1 MYFIKKVKSLK
12 ISKIVYLNMSLTRK
26 ILSNT
31 FWQVLGRVVTALIG
45 IISIKIIT
53 NYLPTD
59 VYGQY
64 TTIYEF
70 IGFFAIA
77 ADFGLYTIGVREMA
91 KKEKLESEIL
101 ANVLAIRLCLIA
113 FTLLA
118 AVVTA
123 NLIPQYSGTFVSSG
137 IWIVAFTTGL
147 ALLSGTLTSVLQY
160 RLKMQYA
167 NIGIILSRFV
177 SIGYVAY
184 TVFILKPDNLAVGF
198 QNLLYAGLFAN
209 LLLVM
214 ITFYFVS
221 KETKIYLDFN
231 WQYTRELVS
240 KSLPY
245 GLALI
250 LSTIYFKIDI
260 ILLSLLKDYHQVG
273 IYGVP
278 LKLMEI
284 LSVLPVFLLNSA
296 LPAMTES
303 FNNNKAKFV
312 ATLSKLWTFLMMLA
326 APILIGGLVLAF
338 PLTFVISNPQFLS
351 GYHCN
356 NNIQVVFQNENE
368 AALKC
373 KNEKVSNLFEWP
385 NAEPDSFTY
394 LFGSDMALK
403 IILFGMFFSFL
414 NTLFAFSLVSMDH
427 QSKLIITNAI
437 GVIFNLVTNLIFIP
451 KYGFLGAAVTTVLS
465 EIIILYGTYYYVRKN
480 VPLQLPYKKSIYI
493 LFSAA
498 VMGLIVFLLQPITY
512 NYVQNLN
519 ILLLIPM
526 GALVYGV
533 LIYTLKVVTNE
544 DLKKLLRRG

>member
-1 MYFIKKVKSLK
+1 
-12 ISKIVYLNMSLTRK
+12 MSLTRK

-45 IISIKIIT
+45 IVSIKIIT
-53 NYLPTD
+53 NYLPTE

-64 TTIYEF
+64 TTVYEF

-91 KKEKLESEIL
+91 KKEKSESEIL
-101 ANVLAIRLCLIA
+101 ANILSIRLFLIA
-113 FTLLA
+113 ITLGS
-118 AVVTA
+118 AVVVA
-123 NLIPQYSGTFVSSG
+123 NLIPQYSGTFVASG

-167 NIGIILSRFV
+167 NFGIILSRFV

-184 TVFILKPDNLAVGF
+184 TVYVLKPDNLAVGF

-209 LLLVM
+209 LLLILV
-214 ITFYFVS
+214 TFYFIAR
-221 KETKIYLDFN
+221 ETKIYLDFN
-231 WQYTRELVS
+231 WKYTRELVS

-260 ILLSLLKDYHQVG
+260 ILLSLMKDYHQVG

-303 FNNNKAKFV
+303 FNNNKEKFA

-326 APILIGGLVLAF
+326 APILIGGFVLAF

-356 NNIQVVFQNENE
+356 NNIQLVYQDSNE

-373 KNEKVSNLFEWP
+373 KNQETSKLFEWP
-385 NAEPDSFTY
+385 NSQQNGYTY
-394 LFGSDMALK
+394 LLGSDMALK

-437 GVIFNLVTNLIFIP
+437 GVVFNLVTNIIFIP
-451 KYGFLGAAVTTVLS
+451 KYGFMGAAVTTVLS
-465 EIIILYGTYYYVRKN
+465 EIIILLGTYYYVRKN
-480 VPLQLPYKKSIYI
+480 IDLRLPYKKSAYI
-493 LFSAA
+493 LLSATI
-498 VMGLIVFLLQPITY
+498 MGLVVYLLQPISY
-512 NYVQNLN
+512 NYIQNLN
-519 ILLLIPM
+519 ILILIPIGAAVY
-526 GALVYGV
+526 GAL
-533 LIYTLKVVTNE
+533 IYILKVVTNE
-544 DLKKLLRRG
+544 DLKKLLKRS